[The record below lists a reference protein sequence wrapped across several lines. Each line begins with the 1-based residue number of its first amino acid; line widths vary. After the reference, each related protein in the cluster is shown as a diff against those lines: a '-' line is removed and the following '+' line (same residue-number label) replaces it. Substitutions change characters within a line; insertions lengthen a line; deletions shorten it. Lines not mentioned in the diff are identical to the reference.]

1 MKRRQQNTFSLSF
14 LDIMS
19 CGLGAAV
26 LLFLIIVHRSEKT
39 MEVAEDLSA
48 ETSLLEEEILQ
59 GQENLARIRNTI
71 SEVDDSLADA
81 RGLARQIQEE
91 IDRLLGEIDLLGP
104 SAEDEVSRIQEQ
116 IAQLEQQKQALE
128 NENRNGNRVREFVG
142 EGDRQYLTGLKLGG
156 NHVLILVDSSA
167 SMLDE
172 TIVNVIRRRNRP
184 DDVKLASEKWQ
195 QTLSIVDWI
204 VANLD
209 PGTNFQLYSF
219 NETAQAALEGSEGEW
234 LETTDRPNMTLA
246 IDNLNSTVPEKGTS
260 LYRAMEVIG
269 SLSPRPDN
277 VFLITDGLPTMANN
291 TPRGNTV
298 SGNQR
303 LGFFRSAE
311 DLVPRNIP
319 INTLLMPMEGDLL
332 AASAYWRLAINTRG
346 SFIAP
351 PRDWP

>member
-1 MKRRQQNTFSLSF
+1 MKRRQPNVFNLSF

-26 LLFLIIVHRSEKT
+26 LLFLIITHKT
-39 MEVAEDLSA
+39 DRTTELSPDLSA
-48 ETSLLEEEILQ
+48 ETSLLSEEILA

-71 SEVDDSLADA
+71 SNVDDELAEA
-81 RGLARQIQEE
+81 RGLARQIQDE
-91 IDRLLGEIDLLGP
+91 INRLLGEIDLLGP
-104 SAEDEVSRIQEQ
+104 SAEDEVARIQDQ
-116 IAQLEQQKQALE
+116 IARLEQQKQALE
-128 NENRNGNRVREFVG
+128 NENSSGNRVRAFVG

-156 NHVLILVDSSA
+156 DYVLILVDSSA

-172 TIVNVIRRRNRP
+172 TIVNVIRRRIRP
-184 DDVKLASEKWQ
+184 DDVKLASAKWQ

-209 PGTNFQLYSF
+209 PGTHFQLYSF
-219 NETAQAALEGSEGEW
+219 NETAKAALSGSEGKW

-246 IDNLNSTVPEKGTS
+246 IDNLNNTIPENGTS
-260 LYRAMEVIG
+260 LHNAMDVIG

-277 VFLITDGLPTMANN
+277 VFLITDGLPTMAES
-291 TPRGNTV
+291 PRGNTV

-303 LGFFRSAE
+303 LGFFRAATR
-311 DLVPRNIP
+311 DLPRNTP
-319 INTLLMPMEGDLL
+319 INTLLLPMEGDLL
-332 AASAYWRLAINTRG
+332 AASAFWGLAVNTRG

>member
-1 MKRRQQNTFSLSF
+1 MKRRQPNAFSLSF

-26 LLFLIIVHRSEKT
+26 LLFLILMNRSDRT
-39 MEVAEDLSA
+39 IEVAEDLSA
-48 ETSLLEEEILQ
+48 ETSLLAEEILQ
-59 GQENLARIRNTI
+59 GQENLARIRNTL
-71 SEVDDSLADA
+71 SEVDDSLAEA
-81 RGLARQIQEE
+81 RGLARQIQDE
-91 IDRLLGEIDLLGP
+91 INRLLGEIDLLGP
-104 SAEDEVSRIQEQ
+104 SAEDEVSRIQDQ
-116 IAQLEQQKQALE
+116 IAKLEQQKQSLE
-128 NENRNGNRVREFVG
+128 NENRSGNRVREFVG
-142 EGDRQYLTGLKLGG
+142 DGDRQYLTGLKHGG
-156 NHVLILVDSSA
+156 KYVLILVDSSA

-184 DDVKLASEKWQ
+184 DDVKLASDKWQ

-209 PGTNFQLYSF
+209 PGTHFQLYSF
-219 NETAQAALEGSEGEW
+219 NETAQAALEDSEGEW

-246 IDNLNSTVPEKGTS
+246 IDNLNSTVPENGTS
-260 LYRAMEVIG
+260 LYRAMEVIT

-277 VFLITDGLPTMANN
+277 VFLITDGLPTMAEDQ
-291 TPRGNTV
+291 PRGNTV

-303 LGFFRSAE
+303 LGFFRTAIQA
-311 DLVPRNIP
+311 VPRNVP

-332 AASAYWRLAINTRG
+332 AASAYWRLAIDTRG